1 MLAHNKSNG
10 VSKLDLSII
19 IKFVDRATQPIRQFQ
34 QNVQNTN
41 QSIDRL
47 THAVERLEQGLNGT
61 SLSRYSRQLNTG
73 SSNINRQS
81 NALHELY
88 QGYDKVAHAIDKV
101 RLKSKSLSDSLANSR
116 VKLRQEAKGLGVGLL
131 GAGFAASIPIK
142 AFADAEDASTK
153 LKISMMDSSGK
164 VASEYE
170 AINKLATRLGTQLPG
185 TNADFQLMMTNL
197 VQQGISFK
205 SILGGT
211 GEAAGNLAVLLKMP
225 FDQAA
230 EFAAKM
236 QDATGTAEKDML
248 NLMDTI
254 QRTSY
259 LGVDSTNMLGGF
271 AKLGAG
277 MRLIKQMGLEGSKAM
292 APLLVMA
299 DQSGMT
305 DLSSAGN
312 AYSKVFKAMLDQGEI
327 NKTLKKQKS
336 PFALNFSNG
345 KGEFG
350 GLDKMFKE
358 LTKLKNLTTQQRMK
372 VIEGIFGNDAE
383 TMQVLNLL
391 IDKGKQGYEDTI
403 AKMQRQAD
411 LQTRIK
417 ASLSTLTN
425 LWDQAKGSMT
435 NALVDIV
442 STISPELKEFVNRI
456 SSVAEKIS
464 IWAKANPELIRTI
477 ANIALKLLMFKV
489 AMLGVRYT
497 GNLLFG
503 TIFSLIA
510 GITKLSLMLWLL
522 SKAADK
528 FGINLPSRF
537 TLITKGIRYLA
548 QSFMFLARNALPLV
562 LAGLRMLAVGLLT
575 NPLTLIITGIAVAA
589 LLIYKYWAPIRAFFT
604 GFWEGL
610 TSGFAAIKLIIS
622 DFFDSIA
629 PAVEP
634 IKPAW
639 NWLVDKFTIFKGVLG
654 EIFAPFAATNDQ
666 LKNANSY
673 GQIFGTW
680 VAIVTSALLAMKVA
694 LMGVAAIQGLVAF
707 FSTLTVGLSG
717 AAVAAWSFMA
727 PFLPIIAVIAAV
739 LLVVGALA
747 AAAYLVIKNW
757 EPIEAFFSDL
767 GTSIAEKFTS
777 IKQSIT
783 DKFAPIGSWFGARMT
798 EAKTAF
804 GGGIGGMSKL
814 ITNWSPLGLFYA
826 VFAKVLSWFGIDLPA
841 KFTDFGSLIING
853 LINGL
858 TSGFEKLKG
867 IWANIKSYMPS
878 FSFGS
883 PAAPAYAGIAANP
896 ALASIPVVT
905 PPLVSK
911 VKLVTI
917 PMRSAAPVPVQ
928 SSTVNHINIHPTP
941 GMSPEQVAKQVRT
954 EMDRRDQQKQA
965 RARSSYSDHN

>member
-1 MLAHNKSNG
+1 M
-10 VSKLDLSII
+10 SKLDLSII

-47 THAVERLEQGLNGT
+47 THAVDRLEQGLNGT

-81 NALHELY
+81 NALHELH
-88 QGYDKVAHAIDKV
+88 QGYDKVAQAIDKV
-101 RLKSKSLSDSLANSR
+101 RLKSKSLSESLANSR

-248 NLMDTI
+248 SLMDTI

-336 PFALNFSNG
+336 SFALDFSNG

-358 LTKLKNLTTQQRMK
+358 LTKLKNLNTQQRMK

-503 TIFSLIA
+503 TIFSMIA
-510 GITKLSLMLWLL
+510 GITKLSLMFWLL

-528 FGINLPSRF
+528 FGINLPNRF
-537 TLITKGIRYLA
+537 TLITRGLRLLI
-548 QSFMFLARNALPLV
+548 QNFGFLARNALPLV

-589 LLIYKYWAPIRAFFT
+589 LLIYKYWAPIKAFFT

-610 TSGFAAIKLIIS
+610 TSGFSATRLIIS

-634 IKPAW
+634 IKPVW

-654 EIFAPFAATNDQ
+654 EIFTPFAATNDQ
-666 LKNANSY
+666 LQTANQA
-673 GQIFGTW
+673 GQTFGTW

-694 LMGVAAIQGLVAF
+694 LIAVSAIQGLVAF

-727 PFLPIIAVIAAV
+727 PFLPIIALVA
-739 LLVVGALA
+739 LLAGLV
-747 AAAYLVIKNW
+747 YLVIKNW
-757 EPIEAFFSDL
+757 EPIEEFFSDL
-767 GTSIAEKFTS
+767 GTSITEKFTS
-777 IKQSIT
+777 VKQSIT

-814 ITNWSPLGLFYA
+814 ITNWSPLGLFYSA
-826 VFAKVLSWFGIDLPA
+826 FAKVLSWFGIDLPA

-867 IWANIKSYMPS
+867 VWANIKASMSS
-878 FSFGS
+878 FSFS
-883 PAAPAYAGIAANP
+883 TPAYSGAPANP
-896 ALASIPVVT
+896 ALAKIPIVT
-905 PPLVSK
+905 PPMVSK
-911 VKLVTI
+911 IKPVQLQTR
-917 PMRSAAPVPVQ
+917 PAAAPVHVQ
-928 SSTVNHINIHPTP
+928 GDTIHMNIHPTP
-941 GMSPEQVAKQVRT
+941 GMSPQQIAQQVRT

-965 RARSSYSDHN
+965 RARASYNDNR